1 MKRIYLATDLGSK
14 NNWNRLHGKPMRRR
28 SHVNIL
34 ASRRLDAERKP
45 YEPKKLY
52 ILGDDVE
59 IIIHD

>member
-1 MKRIYLATDLGSK
+1 MKRIYLASDLGII

-45 YEPKKLY
+45 YEPNKLY